1 MLGQRGPTY
10 LIAGAVGA
18 AVSVYAGTAL
28 GAYAAGG
35 IDPFYG
41 RPRLIAAAPSAQPEA
56 PRLWTA
62 AASDLDGQWPVG
74 SLDQDR
80 VSETW

>member
-1 MLGQRGPTY
+1 MLGQRGTAY
-10 LIAGAVGA
+10 LLAGAIGTA
-18 AVSVYAGTAL
+18 ASVYAGTAL

-35 IDPFYG
+35 VDPLYG
-41 RPRLIAAAPSAQPEA
+41 RPRLAAVAPVREPEA

-62 AASDLDGQWPVG
+62 AASDPDGQWPVG
-74 SLDQDR
+74 SLDRDR